1 MKVGFEQKRRAG
13 RGLIRASHSPLS
25 WTASAAVL
33 TLLGAVACG
42 DGGGGTAPDV
52 KQKPLPLRSGEIE
65 TWAGTDTQGD
75 NGDGKDRTETWLD
88 EPMEMA
94 FADDGSAIVVDW
106 NNHCVRRVT
115 AKGVFENVIGGDQP
129 GDWPCQFPGQTDPSM
144 CQVPLSGQVLGDDL
158 YLNHPMDVAF
168 TDSGSF
174 YLAAWHNHKV
184 ESYDASTKEVSVVA
198 GQQRPG
204 PAVPPA
210 PAVSDGGP
218 AAKATLNF
226 PSSLV
231 VQSDGSVLVSD
242 EKNNRVRRIGTDAAR
257 TITTIAGS
265 APGTGQNMDGIA
277 ATAALLALT
286 TSDELAG
293 SDNPPPG
300 GALALGPDGALYV
313 SDTFHHAIRRIDPGA
328 DGFITGEADE
338 IITTVAGT
346 LGEAGYDGDGGPAT
360 AAHLQQPFDVEI
372 HEGALYVADTKN
384 NVVRRVDLDGGDI
397 STIAGTGQPGFS
409 GDGGPATKAKLRE
422 PYGLAFDVKGDLYV
436 VDTINDRIRR
446 IAH

>member
-1 MKVGFEQKRRAG
+1 MNVGFDDEHGTRRG
-13 RGLIRASHSPLS
+13 VIPASHPSLLAMV
-25 WTASAAVL
+25 WAAL
-33 TLLGAVACG
+33 ALFGAVACG
-42 DGGGGTAPDV
+42 DSGGG
-52 KQKPLPLRSGEIE
+52 QLPGREAEARAAEGRGIE

-75 NGDGKDRTETWLD
+75 NGDGKDRTETLHR
-88 EPMEMA
+88 P
-94 FADDGSAIVVDW
+94 ADGDGLRG
-106 NNHCVRRVT
+106 RRLRHRRRLEQSLRTPRHPEGRVPQ
-115 AKGVFENVIGGDQP
+115 NVIGGDQP
-129 GDWPCQFPGQTDPSM
+129 GDWPCQFPGETDPEM

-158 YLNHPMDVAF
+158 YLNHPTDVAF
-168 TDSGSF
+168 TDGGSF

-184 ESYDASTKEVSVVA
+184 ESYDATTKEVSIVA
-198 GQQRPG
+198 GQQKPG

-231 VQSDGSVLVSD
+231 IQSDGSLLLSD
-242 EKNNRVRRIGTDAAR
+242 EKNNRIRRIGTDDMR
-257 TITTIAGS
+257 TITTVAGS
-265 APGTGQNMDGIA
+265 AADVGKNVDGIA

-286 TSDELAG
+286 ASDKLSG

-300 GALALGPDGALYV
+300 GALALGPDGALYF
-313 SDTFHHAIRRIDPGA
+313 SDTFHHAIRRINPGA

-338 IITTVAGT
+338 LITTVAGT
-346 LGEAGYDGDGGPAT
+346 LGEEGYDGDGGPAT
-360 AAHLQQPFDVEI
+360 SAHLRQPFDVEV
-372 HEGALYVADTKN
+372 HDGGLYIADTEN
-384 NVVRRVDLDGGDI
+384 HAVRRVDLEGGDI
-397 STIAGTGQPGFS
+397 TTIAGTGKPGFS

-422 PYGLAFDVKGDLYV
+422 PYGLAFDAKGDLYV

>member
-1 MKVGFEQKRRAG
+1 MNVGFDEEYGTR
-13 RGLIRASHSPLS
+13 RGLIAASHPSLL
-25 WTASAAVL
+25 AAVSAALALV
-33 TLLGAVACG
+33 GAVACG
-42 DGGGGTAPDV
+42 DAGGGTSPDV
-52 KQKPLPLRSGEIE
+52 KQKPAPLKSGDIE

-88 EPMEMA
+88 QPMEMV

-115 AKGVFENVIGGDQP
+115 TKGVFQNVIGSDQP
-129 GDWPCQFPGQTDPSM
+129 GDWPCQFPGQTDPAM

-168 TDSGSF
+168 TDGGSF

-184 ESYDASTKEVSVVA
+184 ESYDATTKEVSVVA

-231 VQSDGSVLVSD
+231 IQADGSLLVSD
-242 EKNNRVRRIGTDAAR
+242 EKNNRIRRIDTDDAH
-257 TITTIAGS
+257 TITTVAGS
-265 APGTGQNMDGIA
+265 AADVGKNMDGIA
-277 ATAALLALT
+277 ATTALLALT
-286 TSDELAG
+286 ASDKLSG

-300 GALALGPDGALYV
+300 GALALGPDGALYF

-328 DGFITGEADE
+328 GGVITGEADE
-338 IITTVAGT
+338 LITTVAGT
-346 LGEAGYDGDGGPAT
+346 LGEAGYDGDNGPAT
-360 AAHLQQPFDVEI
+360 AAHLRQPFDVEI
-372 HEGALYVADTKN
+372 HDGALYIADTEN
-384 NVVRRVDLDGGDI
+384 HAVRRVDLDGGDI
-397 STIAGTGQPGFS
+397 TTIAGTGKPGFS

-422 PYGLAFDVKGDLYV
+422 PYGLAFDAKGDLYV

-446 IAH
+446 IVH

>member
-1 MKVGFEQKRRAG
+1 MNVGFDEEYGTR
-13 RGLIRASHSPLS
+13 RGLIAASHPSLL
-25 WTASAAVL
+25 AAVSAALALV
-33 TLLGAVACG
+33 GAVACG
-42 DGGGGTAPDV
+42 DAGGGGSPEV
-52 KQKPLPLRSGEIE
+52 KQKPAPLKSGEIE

-75 NGDGKDRTETWLD
+75 NGDGRDRTETWLD
-88 EPMEMA
+88 QPMEMV
-94 FADDGSAIVVDW
+94 FDDDGSAIVVDW

-115 AKGVFENVIGGDQP
+115 TKGVFQNVIGSDQP
-129 GDWPCQFPGQTDPSM
+129 GDWPCQFPGQTDPAM

-168 TDSGSF
+168 TEGGSF

-184 ESYDASTKEVSVVA
+184 ESYDATTKEVSVVA

-231 VQSDGSVLVSD
+231 IQADGSLLVSD
-242 EKNNRVRRIGTDAAR
+242 EKNNRIRRIDTDDAH
-257 TITTIAGS
+257 TITTVAGS
-265 APGTGQNMDGIA
+265 AADVGKNMDGIA
-277 ATAALLALT
+277 ATTALLALT
-286 TSDELAG
+286 ASDKLSG

-300 GALALGPDGALYV
+300 GALALGPDGALYF

-328 DGFITGEADE
+328 NGVITGEADE
-338 IITTVAGT
+338 LITTVAGT
-346 LGEAGYDGDGGPAT
+346 LGEAGYDGDDGPAT
-360 AAHLQQPFDVEI
+360 AAHLRQPFDVEI
-372 HEGALYVADTKN
+372 HDGALYIADTEN
-384 NVVRRVDLDGGDI
+384 HAVRRVDLDGGDI
-397 STIAGTGQPGFS
+397 TTIAGTGKPGFS

-422 PYGLAFDVKGDLYV
+422 PYGLAFDAKGDLYV